1 MAPMTSPTTHAPSKN
16 RPASRVS
23 PTDVHKFVT
32 ELFLEDMHA
41 RRVLSLANGVVGVI
55 HAAALSIH
63 AIGHGLA
70 LAKGGASKHAIK
82 QVDRL
87 IGNAKLDVW
96 EHLAQWVPYV
106 IGDRKEVVVAL
117 DWTEFDADGH
127 VTIALYLITSHGRAT
142 PLMWKTH
149 PKSTLE
155 GQRAAHENEIVERF
169 LDIVD
174 PKLAITLLA
183 DRAFGDQVLY
193 AHLAFRYVDFVIRFR
208 ECILVTTPEGET
220 KPAGDFVPPNGR
232 ARKIEDALVTH
243 DKSAVGAIVCVK
255 AARMKDSWCLATSLK
270 DRAAADIVRLYGRR
284 FTIEET
290 FRDQKDMHFGMGLKA
305 THIGTPE
312 RRDRILLL
320 GALAQTLLTMLGAA
334 AEATGLDRLM
344 KANTV
349 KRRTHSLFRQ
359 GCYWYAAIPAMRED
373 RLALLMDAFGKLVVG
388 HAAITQVFGAI

>member
-1 MAPMTSPTTHAPSKN
+1 MMTPTTNAEAQRNATTRKARIAPD
-16 RPASRVS
+16 
-23 PTDVHKFVT
+23 DVHAFV
-32 ELFLEDMHA
+32 EKLFLEDMHA

-55 HAAALSIH
+55 HAAALSVH

-70 LAKGGASKHAIK
+70 LAQGGSSKHAIK
-82 QVDRL
+82 QADRL
-87 IGNAKLDVW
+87 LSNEKLDVW
-96 EHLAQWVPYV
+96 EHFAQWVPFV
-106 IGDRKEVVVAL
+106 IASRKEIVVAL
-117 DWTEFDADGH
+117 DWTEFDADDH

-155 GQRAAHENEIVERF
+155 GHRSAHENELIDRF
-169 LDIVD
+169 VDIVD
-174 PKLAITLLA
+174 PELAVTLLA
-183 DRAFGDQVLY
+183 DRGFGDQVFY
-193 AHLAFRYVDFVIRFR
+193 ARLQASHIDFVIRFR
-208 ECILVTTPEGET
+208 ECILVTTADGET
-220 KPAGDFVPPNGR
+220 GPASDFVPPNGR
-232 ARKIEDALVTH
+232 TRKLDDALVTS
-243 DKSAVGAIVCVK
+243 DKTPIGAVVCVK

-270 DRAAADIVRLYGRR
+270 ESNAAEIVKLYGRR

-305 THIGTPE
+305 THIGKPE

-320 GALAQTLLTMLGAA
+320 SALAQTLLTMLGAA
-334 AEATGLDRLM
+334 AEETGLDRLM

-373 RLALLMDAFGKLVVG
+373 RFELLMNAFAKMVSAHTAL
-388 HAAITQVFGAI
+388 TQIFGVI